1 MAQILDGT
9 NPRAIATAAAALRAG
24 EVVAFPT
31 ETVYGLGADALNERA
46 VAQVFAIKGRPRFD
60 PLIVHLADKEAV
72 SYYAAVIDPRAT
84 ALMERFWPGPL
95 TLVLRKRPV
104 IPDLV
109 TAGLDTVALRV
120 PAHPVARAL
129 LQAVG
134 TPIAAPSANPFG
146 YVSPTTA
153 VHVQDMLGATI
164 GLILDGGPCTVGVES
179 TVCALTE
186 AAAVVLRPS
195 GVTVEE
201 IETVIGPV
209 ALASSSRSDARSPG
223 TLPRHY
229 SPHVPLRLLAPG
241 EDTPCPRL
249 GERVGLLTVAP
260 RPDATGY
267 VVVEALSQDGNL
279 VEAAANLFAALRRLD
294 GLGLDGVVV
303 EPVPESGIGRAIM
316 DRLRRATARA

>member
-9 NPRAIATAAAALRAG
+9 DPRAIATAVAALRAG

-72 SYYAAVIDPRAT
+72 SYYAAVIDHRAA

-109 TAGLDTVALRV
+109 TAGLDSVSLRV
-120 PAHPVARAL
+120 PAHPVALAL

-153 VHVQDMLGATI
+153 MHVQDMLGDSI

-186 AAAVVLRPS
+186 EAAVVLRTG

-241 EDTPCPRL
+241 EDIPHPGQ
-249 GERVGLLTVAP
+249 GERVGLLIVAP

-279 VEAAANLFAALRRLD
+279 VEAAANLFATLRRLD
-294 GLGLDGVVV
+294 HLGLDGVVV
-303 EPVPESGIGRAIM
+303 GPVPESGIGRAIM
-316 DRLRRATARA
+316 DRLRRAAARA